1 MAADLSIKPVPVS
14 IDVLMPVHVQ
24 ADRLLLE
31 RAIASVFAQELPPGT
46 LWVLING
53 GDLADRQQLAHELP
67 ALFPFPSQTVM
78 RLELLNQAGITPAL
92 NWGIERSNA
101 DWLAR
106 LDADDRMHP
115 QRLYQMVAFLE
126 HCWQVGS
133 TQPDVVGSSVAILD
147 PRGEH
152 PTGQLLRRP
161 CQDRLIRRYLC
172 FGNPFIHPSVML
184 RRSLLLQ
191 VGGYRSVRQAEDLD
205 LWLRLARIKGVH
217 FSNLP
222 EPLTFYT
229 LAPGTLSHGR
239 DSFLWSALCRLRHVT
254 SPWWLVI
261 YSPKI
266 IADLLRYLLSC
277 VSHG

>member
-1 MAADLSIKPVPVS
+1 MNITPVPVS
-14 IDVLMPVHVQ
+14 IDVLMPVHAQ
-24 ADRLLLE
+24 ADRRLLE
-31 RAIASVFAQELPPGT
+31 RAIASVFAQDLPPGN

-53 GDLADRQQLAHELP
+53 GHLADRQQLALELP
-67 ALFPFPSQTVM
+67 ALFPFPSPTAM
-78 RLELLNQAGITPAL
+78 RLELLDQAGITPAL
-92 NWGIERSNA
+92 NWGIEQSKA

-106 LDADDRMHP
+106 LDSDDRMHP
-115 QRLYQMVAFLE
+115 QRLCQMVAYLE
-126 HCWQVGS
+126 QCRQLGLP
-133 TQPDVVGSSVAILD
+133 QPDVLGSSVAILD
-147 PRGEH
+147 PRGER

-161 CQDRLIRRYLC
+161 CRDRAIRRYLC

-191 VGGYRSVRQAEDLD
+191 VAGYRSVPQAEDLD

-239 DSFLWSALCRLRHVT
+239 DSFRWSALCRLRHVT

-261 YSPKI
+261 YGPKI
-266 IADLLRYLLSC
+266 IVDLLRYLVAR

>member
-1 MAADLSIKPVPVS
+1 VTITPVPVS
-14 IDVLMPVHVQ
+14 IDVLMPVHAQ
-24 ADRLLLE
+24 ADSRLLQ
-31 RAIASVFAQELPPGT
+31 RAIASVFAQDLPPGN
-46 LWVLING
+46 LWVLINC
-53 GDLADRQQLAHELP
+53 GDLADRQQLALELQG
-67 ALFPFPSQTVM
+67 LFPFPSPTAM
-78 RLELLNQAGITPAL
+78 RLELLDQAGITPAL
-92 NWGIERSNA
+92 NWGIEQSKA

-106 LDADDRMHP
+106 LDSDDRMHP
-115 QRLYQMVAFLE
+115 QRLCQMVAYLE
-126 HCWQVGS
+126 QCRQVGLP
-133 TQPDVVGSSVAILD
+133 QPDVLGSSVAILD

-152 PTGQLLRRP
+152 STGQLLRRP
-161 CQDRLIRRYLC
+161 CRDRAIRRYLC

-191 VGGYRSVRQAEDLD
+191 VAGYRSVPQAEDLD
-205 LWLRLARIKGVH
+205 LWMRLARIKGVH

-266 IADLLRYLLSC
+266 IVDLLRYLVAR

>member
-1 MAADLSIKPVPVS
+1 MNITSVPVS
-14 IDVLMPVHVQ
+14 IDVLMPVHAQ
-24 ADRLLLE
+24 ADRRLLE
-31 RAIASVFAQELPPGT
+31 RAIASVFAQDLPPAN

-53 GDLADRQQLAHELP
+53 GHLADRQQLALELP
-67 ALFPFPSQTVM
+67 ALFPFPSPTAM
-78 RLELLNQAGITPAL
+78 RLELLDQAGITPAL
-92 NWGIERSNA
+92 NWGIEQSKA

-106 LDADDRMHP
+106 LDSDDRMHP
-115 QRLYQMVAFLE
+115 QRLCQMVAYLE
-126 HCWQVGS
+126 QCRQVGLP
-133 TQPDVVGSSVAILD
+133 QPDVLGSSVAILD

-152 PTGQLLRRP
+152 STGQLLRRP
-161 CQDRLIRRYLC
+161 CRDRAIRRYLC

-191 VGGYRSVRQAEDLD
+191 VAGYRSVPQAEDLD
-205 LWLRLARIKGVH
+205 LWMRLARIKGVH

-266 IADLLRYLLSC
+266 IVDLLRYLVAR